1 MSGEKSGKRFLN
13 QKKEIKMS
21 EYSGCD
27 DFSDLEKAYGIKKK
41 NKKKIKKLSERKRSK
56 NGVRKN

>member
-41 NKKKIKKLSERKRSK
+41 NKNYLDIS
-56 NGVRKN
+56 